1 MLAFLCFIPVK
12 MFDGVK
18 RPMNDCKYLMIS
30 ESTFCRL
37 KGKENP
43 KCMNCSLRSEKNEH
57 QKLSLR
63 LSGQ

>member
-1 MLAFLCFIPVK
+1 
-12 MFDGVK
+12 
-18 RPMNDCKYLMIS
+18 MNDCKYLMIS

-43 KCMNCSLRSEKNEH
+43 KCMNCSLNGEKSKR

-63 LSGQ
+63 LPGRLKIR